1 MHKYK
6 QYTRLF
12 VFSIIAFI
20 FLFPIIYLIVFSV
33 FHSDTGFSLM
43 NYYKVFLAKPD
54 YLIKFWRSLAMC
66 LMIAAGQTLFSC
78 MSGTAFAKYS
88 FPLKKFWFILFALFM
103 ILPIQVTL
111 LPNYILLEK
120 LKLLNSWKA
129 LIIPAIFSPFG
140 TVWLTFV
147 FQAIPDSTLDAARMD
162 GVNQLQMIR
171 YIIVPNSKPAV
182 ITLFILV
189 FTESWNM
196 VEQPMHKYKQYTRL
210 FVFSIIAFIF
220 LFPIIYLIV
229 FSVFHS
235 DTGFSLMNYYKV
247 FLAKPDY
254 LIKFWRSLA
263 MCLMIAA
270 GQTLFSCMS
279 GTAFAK
285 YSFPLKKFW
294 FILFALFMILPIQVT
309 LLPNYILL
317 EKLKLLNSWKA
328 LIIPAIFSP
337 FGTVWLTFVF
347 QAIPDSTL
355 DAARMDGVNQ
365 LQMIRYIIVPNSKPA
380 VITLFILVFTESWN
394 MVEQPILFLEKET
407 DYPLSV
413 FLASLNQNAVGIQS
427 VCGLLCLLP
436 VTFFFLYYNTELTDG
451 LKDILWS

>member
-140 TVWLTFV
+140 TVWLTFSRKRNRLSP
-147 FQAIPDSTLDAARMD
+147 FCFSRITQSKCCWNSIRLWSTMFTSSD
-162 GVNQLQMIR
+162 IF
-171 YIIVPNSKPAV
+171 
-182 ITLFILV
+182 LFIL
-189 FTESWNM
+189 
-196 VEQPMHKYKQYTRL
+196 QYRIDGWTKRY
-210 FVFSIIAFIF
+210 F
-220 LFPIIYLIV
+220 
-229 FSVFHS
+229 
-235 DTGFSLMNYYKV
+235 ME
-247 FLAKPDY
+247 
-254 LIKFWRSLA
+254 LIK
-263 MCLMIAA
+263 
-270 GQTLFSCMS
+270 
-279 GTAFAK
+279 
-285 YSFPLKKFW
+285 
-294 FILFALFMILPIQVT
+294 
-309 LLPNYILL
+309 
-317 EKLKLLNSWKA
+317 
-328 LIIPAIFSP
+328 
-337 FGTVWLTFVF
+337 
-347 QAIPDSTL
+347 
-355 DAARMDGVNQ
+355 
-365 LQMIRYIIVPNSKPA
+365 
-380 VITLFILVFTESWN
+380 
-394 MVEQPILFLEKET
+394 
-407 DYPLSV
+407 
-413 FLASLNQNAVGIQS
+413 
-427 VCGLLCLLP
+427 
-436 VTFFFLYYNTELTDG
+436 
-451 LKDILWS
+451 

>member
-196 VEQPMHKYKQYTRL
+196 VEQP
-210 FVFSIIAFIF
+210 
-220 LFPIIYLIV
+220 LIML
-229 FSVFHS
+229 S
-235 DTGFSLMNYYKV
+235 DADKH
-247 FLAKPDY
+247 
-254 LIKFWRSLA
+254 
-263 MCLMIAA
+263 
-270 GQTLFSCMS
+270 
-279 GTAFAK
+279 
-285 YSFPLKKFW
+285 
-294 FILFALFMILPIQVT
+294 
-309 LLPNYILL
+309 
-317 EKLKLLNSWKA
+317 
-328 LIIPAIFSP
+328 
-337 FGTVWLTFVF
+337 
-347 QAIPDSTL
+347 
-355 DAARMDGVNQ
+355 
-365 LQMIRYIIVPNSKPA
+365 
-380 VITLFILVFTESWN
+380 
-394 MVEQPILFLEKET
+394 
-407 DYPLSV
+407 PLSV
-413 FLASLNQNAVGIQS
+413 FLSQINTGEVGLAFAVATIYM
-427 VCGLLCLLP
+427 VPPILI
-436 VTFFFLYYNTELTDG
+436 FLYGEEYLVDG
-451 LKDILWS
+451 ISYSGGVKG